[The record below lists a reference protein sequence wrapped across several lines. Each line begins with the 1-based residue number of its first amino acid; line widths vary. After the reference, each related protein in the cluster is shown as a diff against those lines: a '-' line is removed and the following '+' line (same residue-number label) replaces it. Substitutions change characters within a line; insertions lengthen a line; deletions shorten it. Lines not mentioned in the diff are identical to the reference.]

1 MSTGLSPGQRAGT
14 FPGDAPATVSPLT
27 LDDAPVA
34 ERMTVQLLAI
44 GIFIATFALA
54 GVRRVHLGVLMF
66 AVACGVGIWIAKLPL
81 REVIG
86 GFPVSIMILL
96 AGVTYFFGI
105 AQANDTVDRL
115 IEAALGRV
123 GNRVALLP
131 FVFFALT
138 AVLSAMGSPIGS
150 LVTCAIAM
158 PVAHRHR
165 VDPVLMGIAIG
176 TGQSAGGFAPTSLF
190 GIVTYGTAHQA
201 GIALDPL
208 LLFAIAVV
216 VNIVLLGAAFLIFG
230 GPALLGRAAAPT
242 ETPVRRAT
250 VAWTLHQRLTIAA
263 MLGLVVAVVAGSLS
277 GANPDIGVLC
287 FAFGA
292 ALALIDPPRGVAA
305 VSRIDWSTVLLVGG
319 VITYVSVLQR
329 MEAVDMLGDQAT
341 RIGQPLAAAF
351 LLCGIGGL
359 VSAFASTTGIL
370 AALVPLALPLVAT
383 GRLAG
388 WALICALGICSS
400 IVDVSPYSTTGAT
413 VIATAHEDDR
423 ARLRTWLMRWGLAMV
438 VIGPILLVTAL
449 VVPSAP

>member
-1 MSTGLSPGQRAGT
+1 
-14 FPGDAPATVSPLT
+14 
-27 LDDAPVA
+27 
-34 ERMTVQLLAI
+34 MTAQLLAI

-54 GVRRVHLGVLMF
+54 GARRVHLGVLMLP
-66 AVACGVGIWIAKLPL
+66 VACVVGIWLAKLGL
-81 REVIG
+81 RDVID

-115 IEAALGRV
+115 IETALGRV
-123 GNRVALLP
+123 GSRVALLP

-138 AVLSAMGSPIGS
+138 ALLSAMGSPIGS

-158 PVAHRHR
+158 PVAYRHR

-201 GIALDPL
+201 GIELDPL

-216 VNIVLLGAAFLIFG
+216 VNLVLLGTAFLLFG
-230 GPALLGRAAAPT
+230 GPALLGRSAVPAEAPV
-242 ETPVRRAT
+242 PRAT

-263 MLGLVVAVVAGSLS
+263 MLGLVVAVIAGSLA
-277 GANPDIGVLC
+277 GLNPDIGVLC

-292 ALALIDPPRGVAA
+292 GLALIDPPRGVAA

-319 VITYVSVLQR
+319 VITYVGVLQK
-329 MEAVDMLGDQAT
+329 MGAVDMLGKEAT
-341 RIGQPLAAAF
+341 RIGEPLAAAF
-351 LLCGIGGL
+351 VLCGIGGL

-383 GRLAG
+383 GRLEG

-423 ARLRTWLMRWGLAMV
+423 PRLRTWLMRWGMAMV
-438 VIGPILLVTAL
+438 VVGPLLLVTAL
-449 VVPSAP
+449 VVPSAR